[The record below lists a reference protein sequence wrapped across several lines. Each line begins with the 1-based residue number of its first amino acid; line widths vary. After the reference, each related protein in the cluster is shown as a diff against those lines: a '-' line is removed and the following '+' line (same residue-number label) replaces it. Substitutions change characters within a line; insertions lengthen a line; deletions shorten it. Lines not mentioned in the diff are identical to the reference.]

1 MSNAWWIRVGVIL
14 FSLLWS
20 VYTLTPTFLAESAE
34 ERLARKAEEAKVQS
48 ESQKTDSQLLEE
60 DIKERIPAAT
70 ELPLWLKKD
79 INEAVFDCKKSCSE
93 YESNTSSESSK
104 KVQKYFIKA
113 QNDRDVCAKNRLS
126 FDQQNQC
133 AVDSLKQCVQTC
145 SKTDAFSLKECAEG
159 CLFVHNNEG
168 AAPSW
173 VEAKQEWVK
182 EIAKRTEN
190 PIFTKEEQ
198 ENLDSFQPE
207 QIWQKAFYFS
217 FYNGVVQE
225 SFDSCITEAS
235 QKERDSEDCI
245 NRQINSCMNSC
256 RKDPK
261 NDNENLPFWV
271 QSTIAFYP
279 SARLSLGLDL
289 QGGLDIDLRVQLE
302 EAVYSDIQRDVDMIK
317 SMVVDGLALVDQ
329 KELVYSDITRVRDQY
344 VFIILPSDG
353 SEGKEPST
361 RQQINSYVNKNFVLE
376 DNPQP
381 KYSTGETYEK
391 NGKEYMVF
399 RLKPEAEDGIGF
411 RSIEQALET
420 LRSRIDETGVKE
432 PSITKKSD
440 GKINIQLPGIDDVQK
455 AMMLIGTS
463 AKLKFHMV
471 DEEQMDKMRD
481 LETAVFEAKGTMEEE
496 KFKNDEDLS
505 EYLKEKGS
513 IQSDSKLMWEY
524 REVGDG
530 NKVRGQFYVV
540 KEKVD
545 LEGSDINDANVGRNE
560 YNEPY
565 VSMEFKPKGGK
576 IFEELTGENVG
587 KRFAIVLDDEVRS
600 APVIRSKISGGI
612 ASIEMGTSDYQ
623 TALIES
629 QVLSLVLRTGSLPAP
644 VQVEKVRNVGASL
657 GADAIDAGKKATLYG
672 FIFVLLFMV
681 FRYRRPGLVSIVALG
696 VNILLVFSLLAVAGA
711 TLTLPGI
718 AGIALTIGMAVDCNI
733 IIYERIL
740 EERALGKPERSAV
753 GTGFDKAFLAV
764 LDANITTFIAG
775 VVLYT
780 YGTGPIK
787 GFAVTL
793 MIGIMTTLFTGV
805 FLSRTIIDFFTR
817 KATTKRFF

>member
-1 MSNAWWIRVGVIL
+1 MSSSWWIRVGVIL
-14 FSLLWS
+14 LSLLWAA
-20 VYTLTPTFLAESAE
+20 YTLTPTFLAESADQ
-34 ERLARKAEEAKVQS
+34 RLARKAEEAKNQKENQKT
-48 ESQKTDSQLLEE
+48 ESQILEDE
-60 DIKERIPAAT
+60 IKERIPSAVD
-70 ELPLWLKKD
+70 LPLWLKKD
-79 INEAVFDCKKSCSE
+79 INEAVFDCKQSCTD
-93 YESNTSSESSK
+93 YEKDQSSASSK
-104 KVQKYFIKA
+104 IVQKYFIKA
-113 QNDRDVCAKNRLS
+113 QNDRDICAKDRLS
-126 FDQQNQC
+126 FDQQNEC
-133 AVDSLKQCVQTC
+133 AVGALKECVQAC
-145 SKTDAFSLKECAEG
+145 SKTDSYQLQECAQG

-168 AAPSW
+168 VAPDWVAAKLDW
-173 VEAKQEWVK
+173 AK
-182 EIAKRTEN
+182 EIAQRTEN
-190 PIFTKEEQ
+190 PIFSKEER
-198 ENLDSFQPE
+198 ENLDAFQPE

-217 FYNGVVQE
+217 YYKGLVQE
-225 SFDSCITEAS
+225 NFDTCITEFS

-245 NRQINSCMNSC
+245 NRQINSCTNSC
-256 RKDPK
+256 RKDE
-261 NDNENLPFWV
+261 NEELPFWV

-317 SMVVDGLALVDQ
+317 DMVRNGLALVDN
-329 KELVYSDITRVRDQY
+329 KALVISEITRVRDD
-344 VFIILPSDG
+344 VVLLILPSDG
-353 SEGKEPST
+353 SDGKEPST
-361 RQQINSYVNKNFVLE
+361 REQINSYMNKNFVLDE
-376 DNPQP
+376 SIQP
-381 KYSTGETYEK
+381 KYSTGETFEK
-391 NGKEYMVF
+391 KGKQYMVF
-399 RLKPEAEDGIGF
+399 RLKSEASEYVES

-471 DEEQMDKMRD
+471 DEDQMDRLRD
-481 LETAVFEAKGTMEEE
+481 LETAIFEAKGKMKEEDYLD
-496 KFKNDEDLS
+496 DEELS
-505 EYLKEKGS
+505 SYLKENGDIADDAKM
-513 IQSDSKLMWEY
+513 MWEY
-524 REVGDG
+524 REVGEG
-530 NKVRGQFYVV
+530 KKVRQQFYVV

-545 LEGSDINDANVGRNE
+545 LEGSDINDANVGRNQ

-576 IFEELTGENVG
+576 VFEELTGANVG

-681 FRYRRPGLVSIVALG
+681 YRYRRPGFVSIAALG

-764 LDANITTFIAG
+764 LDANITTFIAV